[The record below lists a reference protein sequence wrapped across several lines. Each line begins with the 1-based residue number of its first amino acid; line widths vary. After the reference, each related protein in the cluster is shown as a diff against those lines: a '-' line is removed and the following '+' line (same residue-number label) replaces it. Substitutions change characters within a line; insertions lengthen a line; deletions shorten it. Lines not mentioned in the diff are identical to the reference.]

1 MQAAVG
7 SIDEHERAI
16 EALRAEYEAKVEVVR
31 ASELSVAERE
41 RAVRRSL
48 PPSVLASSHQQRLCN
63 VAAAAEHTRC
73 ERVVSRCVC
82 AGAS

>member
-1 MQAAVG
+1 MG

-41 RAVRRSL
+41 RVVCSS
-48 PPSVLASSHQQRLCN
+48 SVLASSHQQRLCN
-63 VAAAAEHTRC
+63 VAAAAEHTRMSMTC
-73 ERVVSRCVC
+73 ERVVSRCAC